1 MLLDSSYAM
10 SGRAPNVPRNG
21 LRRIQRRQSQDV
33 RAVSACRYRDVQC
46 PQ

>member
-1 MLLDSSYAM
+1 MLLDTSYAVP
-10 SGRAPNVPRNG
+10 GRAPNVPRDG

-33 RAVSACRYRDVQC
+33 RAVGACRYRDVQC